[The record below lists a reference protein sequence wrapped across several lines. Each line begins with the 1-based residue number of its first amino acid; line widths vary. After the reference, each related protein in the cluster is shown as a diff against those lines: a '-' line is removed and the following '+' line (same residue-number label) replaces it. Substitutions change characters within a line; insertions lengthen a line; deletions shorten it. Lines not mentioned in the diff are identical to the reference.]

1 MEENVKTGELMEA
14 MQELLRQL
22 EHEDEELLARH
33 DELKNR
39 MLVLKTT
46 GEMLEE
52 NERLL
57 GKISELQGLLQEEK
71 DRNTNLAQLA
81 GSWQQ
86 TGKLPP
92 DARRID
98 DLLK

>member
-1 MEENVKTGELMEA
+1 MEENVKTEELMEA
-14 MQELLRQL
+14 MQEQLRQL

-52 NERLL
+52 NERLQ
-57 GKISELQGLLQEEK
+57 GKILELQGLLQEEK
-71 DRNTNLAQLA
+71 DRNTKLASCHPMHA
-81 GSWQQ
+81 E
-86 TGKLPP
+86 
-92 DARRID
+92 
-98 DLLK
+98 

>member
-14 MQELLRQL
+14 MQEQLRQL

-33 DELKNR
+33 DELKKR

-57 GKISELQGLLQEEK
+57 GKILEL
-71 DRNTNLAQLA
+71 
-81 GSWQQ
+81 
-86 TGKLPP
+86 
-92 DARRID
+92 
-98 DLLK
+98 

>member
-1 MEENVKTGELMEA
+1 MEENVKTEELMEA
-14 MQELLRQL
+14 MQEQLRQL

-57 GKISELQGLLQEEK
+57 GKILELYHYIFSRNFFGSCEK
-71 DRNTNLAQLA
+71 F
-81 GSWQQ
+81 S
-86 TGKLPP
+86 
-92 DARRID
+92 
-98 DLLK
+98 

>member
-33 DELKNR
+33 DELKKR

-52 NERLL
+52 NERLQIKKKWKL
-57 GKISELQGLLQEEK
+57 FQQLWGIS
-71 DRNTNLAQLA
+71 NLAQLA